1 MATRWTKARKR
12 WSPDIAKNC
21 YPMYHQQFEILDEAE
36 VTWNPWTQDQLK
48 MVFDARHFTP
58 GMLTDS
64 AFWLTRCNLLFLW
77 LTNMGRGWSLYDWR
91 EENSEWVHKWTNEA
105 LADIVR
111 QLRPYDGSTD
121 QAYKQWYCMNTRAG
135 LASQPATIPTHLTQ
149 EEQARRHVE
158 LHAAYYRDH
167 LLENVN
173 EVGQMATDS
182 MPAQGP
188 YRKTFQKLLQQ
199 FVAKKFRCGRGDDVA
214 TGAYMPVARS
224 ARPSAAPSSRPS
236 EARTSH
242 EQWGEGPS
250 TRTTLPRHDS
260 SLPLHRSS
268 SMQLR
273 QGQTSQDHGTGLDSM
288 PEQFLSPNPY
298 AYTGY
303 DAYTQGE
310 GSQPFLST
318 RGIPMPEETRV
329 PDLNQHQVQWP
340 DSIGEGYA
348 QDTPDVNWGDENT
361 QRGVNT
367 GLRGASHDHGV
378 NTGLR
383 GASHDLGDTVTSLV
397 TEFFG
402 GDVIGPSFIPPESQ
416 PYAYN
421 YALGSQQGFAT
432 PPPTQD
438 SQTHEAEVE
447 YGRGLRVTRPPNRL
461 LPSGRKERPG
471 GRR

>member
-1 MATRWTKARKR
+1 
-12 WSPDIAKNC
+12 
-21 YPMYHQQFEILDEAE
+21 
-36 VTWNPWTQDQLK
+36 
-48 MVFDARHFTP
+48 
-58 GMLTDS
+58 
-64 AFWLTRCNLLFLW
+64 
-77 LTNMGRGWSLYDWR
+77 
-91 EENSEWVHKWTNEA
+91 
-105 LADIVR
+105 
-111 QLRPYDGSTD
+111 
-121 QAYKQWYCMNTRAG
+121 
-135 LASQPATIPTHLTQ
+135 
-149 EEQARRHVE
+149 
-158 LHAAYYRDH
+158 
-167 LLENVN
+167 
-173 EVGQMATDS
+173 
-182 MPAQGP
+182 
-188 YRKTFQKLLQQ
+188 
-199 FVAKKFRCGRGDDVA
+199 
-214 TGAYMPVARS
+214 MPVARS

-236 EARTSH
+236 EARMSH

-273 QGQTSQDHGTGLDSM
+273 QGQTSQDHGTGLDLM

-310 GSQPFLST
+310 GSQLYLST

-329 PDLNQHQVQWP
+329 PDLNQHHVQWP

-348 QDTPDVNWGDENT
+348 QIVMFTFQCIYNDIIYYPLTVCLKCFYVQDTPDVNWGDENT

-402 GDVIGPSFIPPESQ
+402 GDVIGPSFIPPRSHNHTPTITLQ
-416 PYAYN
+416 VRNKDSRLHHLRRTHRHMKPN
-421 YALGSQQGFAT
+421 WSTAT
-432 PPPTQD
+432 VFVCPG
-438 SQTHEAEVE
+438 HLIAC
-447 YGRGLRVTRPPNRL
+447 RL
-461 LPSGRKERPG
+461 PVVRKG
-471 GRR
+471 QVVVVK

>member
-1 MATRWTKARKR
+1 
-12 WSPDIAKNC
+12 
-21 YPMYHQQFEILDEAE
+21 
-36 VTWNPWTQDQLK
+36 
-48 MVFDARHFTP
+48 
-58 GMLTDS
+58 
-64 AFWLTRCNLLFLW
+64 
-77 LTNMGRGWSLYDWR
+77 
-91 EENSEWVHKWTNEA
+91 
-105 LADIVR
+105 
-111 QLRPYDGSTD
+111 
-121 QAYKQWYCMNTRAG
+121 
-135 LASQPATIPTHLTQ
+135 
-149 EEQARRHVE
+149 
-158 LHAAYYRDH
+158 
-167 LLENVN
+167 
-173 EVGQMATDS
+173 
-182 MPAQGP
+182 
-188 YRKTFQKLLQQ
+188 
-199 FVAKKFRCGRGDDVA
+199 
-214 TGAYMPVARS
+214 
-224 ARPSAAPSSRPS
+224 
-236 EARTSH
+236 
-242 EQWGEGPS
+242 
-250 TRTTLPRHDS
+250 
-260 SLPLHRSS
+260 
-268 SMQLR
+268 MQLR

-348 QDTPDVNWGDENT
+348 QVVMFTFQCIYNDIIYYPLTVCLKSFYVQDTPDVNWGDENT

-421 YALGSQQGFAT
+421 YASGSQQGFQT
-432 PPPTQD
+432 PPPTQ
-438 SQTHEAEVE
+438 E
-447 YGRGLRVTRPPNRL
+447 
-461 LPSGRKERPG
+461 
-471 GRR
+471 

>member
-1 MATRWTKARKR
+1 
-12 WSPDIAKNC
+12 
-21 YPMYHQQFEILDEAE
+21 
-36 VTWNPWTQDQLK
+36 
-48 MVFDARHFTP
+48 
-58 GMLTDS
+58 
-64 AFWLTRCNLLFLW
+64 
-77 LTNMGRGWSLYDWR
+77 
-91 EENSEWVHKWTNEA
+91 
-105 LADIVR
+105 
-111 QLRPYDGSTD
+111 
-121 QAYKQWYCMNTRAG
+121 
-135 LASQPATIPTHLTQ
+135 
-149 EEQARRHVE
+149 
-158 LHAAYYRDH
+158 
-167 LLENVN
+167 
-173 EVGQMATDS
+173 MATDS

-348 QDTPDVNWGDENT
+348 QVVMFTFQCIYNDIIYYPLTVCLKCFYVQDTPDVNWGDENT
-361 QRGVNT
+361 QRSVNT

-421 YALGSQQGFAT
+421 YASGSQQGFAT

-438 SQTHEAEVE
+438 SQTHEAELE
-447 YGRGLRVTRPPNRL
+447 YGRGLRVPRPPNRL
-461 LPSGRKERPG
+461 SPSGCKERPG
-471 GRR
+471 GRRKVG